1 MNYNRFQMGGF
12 LGKDPELRYTP
23 GGMAVANFSVAV
35 NRKVKDKPDRVLFMP
50 VTVFDKTADMVNK
63 HFKKGKEI
71 FLEGYLQEEKW
82 DDKETGAKRS
92 RIVMIA
98 ERVYF
103 VGKKEDGGAAG
114 GTRPSP
120 EHDVGEMLP
129 QDDDVPF

>member
-1 MNYNRFQMGGF
+1 MNYNRFQIGGF

-92 RIVMIA
+92 KIVMIA
-98 ERVYF
+98 ERVHF
-103 VGKKEDGGAAG
+103 VGKKDEDGAAG

-120 EHDVGEMLP
+120 KHDMGEMPP